1 MTDGERDLD
10 EEGAGRGFDL
20 AAIGTT
26 VYLVAC
32 CLILP
37 AAFGSAALSAGALF
51 FGAPGWLVLGL
62 GAIAVALGSWYIGQR
77 L

>member
-10 EEGAGRGFDL
+10 EGAGRGLDL
-20 AAIGTT
+20 AAAGTT

-32 CLILP
+32 CLVLP

-51 FGAPGWLVLGL
+51 FGAPEWLVLGL
-62 GAIAVALGSWYIGQR
+62 GAIAVALGSWYVGERI
-77 L
+77 